1 MADYTPLRYPGG
13 KGKFTP
19 YVKEVMELNGL
30 VGGHYVEPF
39 AGGAGVAF
47 GLLFSEYAKRIHI
60 NDLDPSVYAF
70 WYSVLNHPEDLC
82 RLIKDTRV
90 NIKNWLKQRDIK
102 RDPENASTLEL
113 GFATFYLNRTN
124 RSGILNGG
132 VIGGLEQT
140 GAWKIDARYNK
151 KGLIERIEKIALFS
165 KRVSLYNLD
174 ACTFLEK
181 KVPTLPK
188 QTLVYLDPPYYE
200 KGQRLYQNHFV
211 HEDHVRLAKSISKIK
226 DQKWIVSYDNFPQIK
241 DLYKRFRQEEFSLSY
256 SARNYYLGAEV
267 MIFQNG
273 LVKPDQIYTSQKRR
287 A

>member
-113 GFATFYLNRTN
+113 GFATFY
-124 RSGILNGG
+124 
-132 VIGGLEQT
+132 
-140 GAWKIDARYNK
+140 
-151 KGLIERIEKIALFS
+151 
-165 KRVSLYNLD
+165 
-174 ACTFLEK
+174 
-181 KVPTLPK
+181 
-188 QTLVYLDPPYYE
+188 
-200 KGQRLYQNHFV
+200 
-211 HEDHVRLAKSISKIK
+211 
-226 DQKWIVSYDNFPQIK
+226 
-241 DLYKRFRQEEFSLSY
+241 
-256 SARNYYLGAEV
+256 
-267 MIFQNG
+267 
-273 LVKPDQIYTSQKRR
+273 
-287 A
+287 